1 MKDMVTDEERGFC
14 ELGEG
19 DVDIA
24 ACANAA
30 READVEWLIY
40 EHDDP
45 QNPAESIEIGASVL
59 ESL

>member
-1 MKDMVTDEERGFC
+1 MKDMADGEFC

-19 DVDIA
+19 DVDVQG
-24 ACANAA
+24 CADAA
-30 READVEWLIY
+30 READVLWFVY

-45 QNPAESIEIGASVL
+45 EELMACLERGADVL